1 MHGVIQIHFLVTI
14 KHESVENN
22 NSTVEKRVDLYL
34 AIGV

>member
-1 MHGVIQIHFLVTI
+1 MIQIHFLVTI